1 VSNDESTRRVEVPVK
16 RIEITIT
23 LDDILSALARHAGSP
38 SLAGEQPGP
47 AAEQL
52 QRLGRL
58 AEEMRAALAEVAQLD
73 PDLHARLEGPGISQ

>member
-1 VSNDESTRRVEVPVK
+1 MSNDESTRHVQVPVK

-23 LDDILSALARHAGSP
+23 LDDILSALAKHAVNP
-38 SLAGEQPGP
+38 SVAGEQPGP

-58 AEEMRAALAEVAQLD
+58 AEEMRAALAEMARLD
-73 PDLHARLEGPGISQ
+73 PDLHARLQGPGIS